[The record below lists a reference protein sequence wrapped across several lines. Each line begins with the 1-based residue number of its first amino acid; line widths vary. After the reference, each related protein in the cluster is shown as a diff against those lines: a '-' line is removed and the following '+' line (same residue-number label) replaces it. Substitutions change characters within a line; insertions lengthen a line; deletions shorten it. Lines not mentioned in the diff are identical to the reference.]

1 MRLVF
6 DDRPVTPCCNSH
18 RSESLYLV
26 MSSRSPRLLGL
37 LVAVFLAASCG
48 AKPAT
53 VAGSPSVDLA
63 YYSTYAHSASD
74 PIQGLA
80 TAYSLDWTGKPHAT
94 IRISQPAGVGP
105 KYGAAPRMIRSVS
118 PDGSRLLLSDG
129 TALDQSGHPVGQID
143 GTAGFGWRWAEDN
156 AHVCELTVP
165 GYSSFKG
172 GTLEGPVSLLWTSL
186 TSKPRTVA
194 VVGSAGASE
203 SVEVVGCSK
212 DTDRAV
218 VIQSTTVSVPN
229 RNTMS
234 AISAAKELMV
244 IEISTGRFLY
254 RHTYPI
260 GGQPLSGT
268 QVVVSSDGRYAAES
282 LHYAALD
289 MKLSQDPASATTIRE
304 LPSGRELGTIDSGN
318 VVAFSGDD
326 SFVLTTTSRTADSL
340 QSQSIDWKSGHP
352 AWKRSGGFQF
362 VLAKPRT
369 HAFLIVQD
377 EALWLTRDDGSWQQ
391 IATGVD
397 ELWSISGG

>member
-1 MRLVF
+1 MG
-6 DDRPVTPCCNSH
+6 
-18 RSESLYLV
+18 
-26 MSSRSPRLLGL
+26 SRSRGLVGL
-37 LVAVFLAASCG
+37 LVPIFFTASCG

-53 VAGSPSVDLA
+53 VAGTLPVDLA
-63 YYSTYAHSASD
+63 YYSTYAHSAPD

-80 TAYSLDWTGKPHAT
+80 TVYSLDWTGKPHAT

-105 KYGAAPRMIRSVS
+105 KYGPAPRTIRSVS
-118 PDGSRLLLSDG
+118 SDGSRLLLSDG
-129 TALDQSGHPVGQID
+129 AALDQSGHPIGQID

-165 GYSSFKG
+165 GYASFKG

-186 TSKPRTVA
+186 TSKARTVA
-194 VVGSAGASE
+194 VVGSAGATD
-203 SVEVVGCSK
+203 SVEVVACNK

-218 VIQSTTVSVPN
+218 VIQSTTVSVPD

-254 RHTYPI
+254 RRTYPI
-260 GGQPLSGT
+260 GSQPLSGT
-268 QVVVSSDGRYAAES
+268 QVVVSSDGHYAAES
-282 LHYAALD
+282 LHYAALE
-289 MKLSQDPASATTIRE
+289 MKLSEDPASATTIRE

-326 SFVLTTTSRTADSL
+326 SLVLTTTSPGADHL
-340 QSQSIDWKSGHP
+340 QSQLIDWKSSHP

-362 VLAKPRT
+362 VLANPRT
-369 HAFLIVQD
+369 RAFLIVQD
-377 EALWLTRDDGSWQQ
+377 EALWLARDDGSWQQ

>member
-1 MRLVF
+1 
-6 DDRPVTPCCNSH
+6 
-18 RSESLYLV
+18 
-26 MSSRSPRLLGL
+26 MSSRSRRLLGP
-37 LVAVFLAASCG
+37 LVAVFLTASCG

-53 VAGSPSVDLA
+53 VDGTLPVDLA

-80 TAYSLDWTGKPHAT
+80 TIYSLDWTGKPRAT

-105 KYGAAPRMIRSVS
+105 KYGPVPRTIRSVS

-129 TALDQSGHPVGQID
+129 TALDQSGRPVGQID
-143 GTAGFGWRWAEDN
+143 GTVGFGWRWAEDN

-165 GYSSFKG
+165 GYASFKG

-186 TSKPRTVA
+186 TSEPLPVVVVGSVGASDSVA
-194 VVGSAGASE
+194 VVA
-203 SVEVVGCSK
+203 CNK

-218 VIQSTTVSVPN
+218 VIRSTTVSVPN

-234 AISAAKELMV
+234 AISAANELMV

-260 GGQPLSGT
+260 GSQPLSGT
-268 QVVVSSDGRYAAES
+268 QVVVSSDGHYAAES
-282 LHYAALD
+282 LHYAPLE
-289 MKLSQDPASATTIRE
+289 MRLSRDPASATIIRE

-326 SFVLTTTSRTADSL
+326 SLVLTKTSPAADSV
-340 QSQSIDWKSGHP
+340 QSQLIDWKSGHP
-352 AWKRSGGFQF
+352 AWKRAGGFQF
-362 VLAKPRT
+362 VLAMPGAR
-369 HAFLIVQD
+369 AFLVVQD
-377 EALWLTRDDGSWQQ
+377 DVLWLTREEGSWQQ

-397 ELWSISGG
+397 ELWSNSDG

>member
-1 MRLVF
+1 
-6 DDRPVTPCCNSH
+6 
-18 RSESLYLV
+18 
-26 MSSRSPRLLGL
+26 MSSRSRRLLGP
-37 LVAVFLAASCG
+37 LVAVFLTASCG

-53 VAGSPSVDLA
+53 VDGTLPVDLA

-80 TAYSLDWTGKPHAT
+80 TIYSLDWTGKPRAT

-105 KYGAAPRMIRSVS
+105 KYGPVPRTIRSVS

-129 TALDQSGHPVGQID
+129 TALDQSGRPVGQID
-143 GTAGFGWRWAEDN
+143 GTVGFGWRWAEDN

-165 GYSSFKG
+165 GYASFKG

-186 TSKPRTVA
+186 TSEPLPVVVVGSVGASDSVA
-194 VVGSAGASE
+194 VVA
-203 SVEVVGCSK
+203 CNK

-218 VIQSTTVSVPN
+218 VIRSTTVSVPN

-234 AISAAKELMV
+234 AISAANELMV

-260 GGQPLSGT
+260 GSQPLSGT
-268 QVVVSSDGRYAAES
+268 QVVISSDGHYAAES
-282 LHYAALD
+282 LHYAPLE
-289 MKLSQDPASATTIRE
+289 MRLSRDPASATIIRE

-326 SFVLTTTSRTADSL
+326 SLVLTKTSPAADSV
-340 QSQSIDWKSGHP
+340 QSQLIDWKSGHP
-352 AWKRSGGFQF
+352 AWKRAGGFQF
-362 VLAKPRT
+362 VLAMPGAR
-369 HAFLIVQD
+369 AFLVVQD
-377 EALWLTRDDGSWQQ
+377 DVLWLTREEGSWQQ

-397 ELWSISGG
+397 ELWSNSDG

>member
-1 MRLVF
+1 M
-6 DDRPVTPCCNSH
+6 
-18 RSESLYLV
+18 
-26 MSSRSPRLLGL
+26 
-37 LVAVFLAASCG
+37 ASCG

-53 VAGSPSVDLA
+53 VAGTLPVDLA

-80 TAYSLDWTGKPHAT
+80 SVYSLDWTGKPRAT

-105 KYGAAPRMIRSVS
+105 KYGPAPRTIRSVS

-129 TALDQSGHPVGQID
+129 TALDQSGGAVGQID
-143 GTAGFGWRWAEDN
+143 GTVGFDWRWAEDN
-156 AHVCELTVP
+156 THVCELTVP
-165 GYSSFKG
+165 GYASFKG

-194 VVGSAGASE
+194 IVGSAGATD
-203 SVEVVGCSK
+203 SVEVVACNRG
-212 DTDRAV
+212 TDRAV
-218 VIQSTTVSVPN
+218 VMQSTIVSVPN
-229 RNTMS
+229 RNSMS

-254 RHTYPI
+254 RHIYPI
-260 GGQPLSGT
+260 GSQPLSGT
-268 QVVVSSDGRYAAES
+268 QVVVSSDGHYAAES
-282 LHYAALD
+282 LHYAALE
-289 MKLSQDPASATTIRE
+289 MKLSRDPASATTIRG

-326 SFVLTTTSRTADSL
+326 SLVLTTTSRTADSL
-340 QSQSIDWKSGHP
+340 ESQSIDWKSGQP

-362 VLAKPRT
+362 VVARPGAR
-369 HAFLIVQD
+369 AFLIVQD
-377 EALWLTRDDGSWQQ
+377 EVLWLTREDGSWQQ

>member
-1 MRLVF
+1 
-6 DDRPVTPCCNSH
+6 
-18 RSESLYLV
+18 
-26 MSSRSPRLLGL
+26 MSSRSRRLLGP
-37 LVAVFLAASCG
+37 LVAVFLTASCG

-53 VAGSPSVDLA
+53 VDGTLPVDLA

-80 TAYSLDWTGKPHAT
+80 TIYSLDWTGKPRAT

-105 KYGAAPRMIRSVS
+105 KYGPAPRTIRSVS

-129 TALDQSGHPVGQID
+129 TALDQSGRPVGQID
-143 GTAGFGWRWAEDN
+143 GTVGFGWRWAEDN

-165 GYSSFKG
+165 GYASFKG

-186 TSKPRTVA
+186 TSEPLPVVVVGSVGASDSVA
-194 VVGSAGASE
+194 VVA
-203 SVEVVGCSK
+203 CNK

-218 VIQSTTVSVPN
+218 VIRSTTVSVPN

-234 AISAAKELMV
+234 AISAANELMV

-260 GGQPLSGT
+260 GSQPLSGT
-268 QVVVSSDGRYAAES
+268 QVVVSSDGHYAAES
-282 LHYAALD
+282 LHYAPLE
-289 MKLSQDPASATTIRE
+289 MRLSRDPASATIIRE

-326 SFVLTTTSRTADSL
+326 SLVLTKTSPAADSV
-340 QSQSIDWKSGHP
+340 QSQLIDWKSGHP
-352 AWKRSGGFQF
+352 AWKRAGGFQF
-362 VLAKPRT
+362 VLAMPGAR
-369 HAFLIVQD
+369 AFLVVQD
-377 EALWLTRDDGSWQQ
+377 DVLWLTREEGSWQQ

-397 ELWSISGG
+397 ELWSNSDG